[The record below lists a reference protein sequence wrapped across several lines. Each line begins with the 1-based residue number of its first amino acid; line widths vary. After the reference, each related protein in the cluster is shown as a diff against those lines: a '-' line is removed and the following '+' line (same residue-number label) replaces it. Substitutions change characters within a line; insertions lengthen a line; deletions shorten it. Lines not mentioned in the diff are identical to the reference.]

1 MDQRELSLIKF
12 DEKTEEVKKLV
23 AKPPNDP
30 AKLPLAKEAHKQ
42 ATQSYNYFNNATKV
56 KFQELL
62 DHKEYFDAI
71 MFDVRKKK
79 NFLISL
85 KSYMMQQLYFWIQ
98 CQIL

>member
-79 NFLISL
+79 KNFFNFS
-85 KSYMMQQLYFWIQ
+85 
-98 CQIL
+98 